1 MLSLYSY
8 GKLLNILINSRKK
21 ISLKIPKWHSESLFY
36 AFNFNVQ
43 NYNVI
48 AIENVFLLSVLKM
61 RFQDRIYKWKKWMK
75 CECLN
80 MYQNMSYTTLS

>member
-1 MLSLYSY
+1 M
-8 GKLLNILINSRKK
+8 NILINSRKK

-48 AIENVFLLSVLKM
+48 VIENVFLLSVLKIHLM
-61 RFQDRIYKWKKWMK
+61 EYIKNKMDEMWM
-75 CECLN
+75 
-80 MYQNMSYTTLS
+80 S